1 MIEYNQEEAGI
12 MKRADKFDNKKFE
25 KEIKA
30 ELAQIR
36 EHDKEKADYY
46 EKMMFSRDT
55 VLDEAL

>member
-1 MIEYNQEEAGI
+1 

-30 ELAQIR
+30 ELAQMR
-36 EHDKEKADYY
+36 EQDKEKADYY